1 MERDARYA
9 AVAIFAL
16 LAIAAAFA
24 FVWWYSGQG
33 DRRSYESYE
42 IYFDGTVSGLAQG
55 SPVRYLGVD
64 IGRVRSL
71 AVSRSD
77 PGRVKIVVEG

>member
-33 DRRSYESYE
+33 DRRSYENYE
-42 IYFDGTVSGLAQG
+42 IYFDGTVSGL
-55 SPVRYLGVD
+55 
-64 IGRVRSL
+64 
-71 AVSRSD
+71 SR
-77 PGRVKIVVEG
+77 PRKVAA